1 MGNNRT
7 ESAGNQGRNNC
18 VSGQC
23 NVGPLW
29 IQRSDRPS
37 QQAAYY
43 CSSNTGLQLGQLRR
57 RTTPETSSQ
66 SRPTADQHLSYSDTQ
81 SSTANHRGHQQRTI
95 PHPTSIENNKN
106 SDVDN
111 SKHSIDGIN
120 QRSINQ
126 WQPTCLNINHSLA
139 VTQGYQELYPITAH
153 YRNKLGHKLMILA
166 TTSDSSSAVVIVR
179 ICSL

>member
-1 MGNNRT
+1 VGNNRT

-120 QRSINQ
+120 QRSIQ
-126 WQPTCLNINHSLA
+126 SVAAEMSKHQPQFGSHARVPGTVPNNSTLRKQ
-139 VTQGYQELYPITAH
+139 TGT
-153 YRNKLGHKLMILA
+153 
-166 TTSDSSSAVVIVR
+166 
-179 ICSL
+179 